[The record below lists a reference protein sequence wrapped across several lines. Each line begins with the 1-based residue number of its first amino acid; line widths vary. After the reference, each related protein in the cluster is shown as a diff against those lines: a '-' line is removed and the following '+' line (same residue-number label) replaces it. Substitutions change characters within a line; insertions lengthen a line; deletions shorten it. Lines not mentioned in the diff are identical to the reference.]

1 MLLKTKRID
10 KSIARL
16 RKFLKKNPKRPAPE
30 TIHKIRTSARRVE
43 SSLDAMDVGRQK
55 LHKLLVEKKYAR
67 GERPWLKMRSRQV
80 GPTVEQLTQNGPEK
94 F

>member
-43 SSLDAMDVGRQK
+43 SSLDAMDVGKKK
-55 LHKLLVEKKYAR
+55 LHKHLV
-67 GERPWLKMRSRQV
+67 RSLSTLQKRLGKV
-80 GPTVEQLTQNGPEK
+80 RDMDVLTNRLWDVDRIQSI
-94 F
+94 